1 MSGKYV
7 NLFKKLKKHTC
18 LYLKTVKS
26 VHKKSQKF
34 SLFIFFDIFFCF
46 FKYGVDYNEYEY
58 FEFYN
63 ISKVKRDTYLSK
75 IRHDNIMDRLRS
87 SVDVSV
93 LTDRQ
98 KFVKKFANY
107 MNRDVYNI
115 NNISFKQFE
124 ILSLDK
130 KEFICRGDTNDE
142 RNVEIVSLDNFRSP
156 AFMLDALKK
165 NSLNI
170 IECVYKQNKNL
181 NKINSNKLCVLS
193 IVTILNGKKVDVV
206 SSSLKLY
213 DSKNRSTSHVVRG
226 VVDIKTGIINDYF
239 VDEKGNSYTEYNDE
253 KLIDFEIPMYKDAVD
268 VATKCHDEIR
278 EILEVKIFS

>member
-1 MSGKYV
+1 
-7 NLFKKLKKHTC
+7 
-18 LYLKTVKS
+18 
-26 VHKKSQKF
+26 
-34 SLFIFFDIFFCF
+34 
-46 FKYGVDYNEYEY
+46 
-58 FEFYN
+58 
-63 ISKVKRDTYLSK
+63 
-75 IRHDNIMDRLRS
+75 
-87 SVDVSV
+87 
-93 LTDRQ
+93 
-98 KFVKKFANY
+98 
-107 MNRDVYNI
+107 
-115 NNISFKQFE
+115 
-124 ILSLDK
+124 
-130 KEFICRGDTNDE
+130 
-142 RNVEIVSLDNFRSP
+142 
-156 AFMLDALKK
+156 MLDALKK

-278 EILEVKIFS
+278 EILEVEWNFVLTNKDVYLVSANLWSDYVFIQNPSWLKNKVGLMPFYRKVVKNKRGV